1 LSLELQSLPGY
12 ILTAIKRDS
21 SYSLEAG
28 VKYFVL
34 GVLSSAVFLY
44 GISLIYMVFGSVNYE
59 VIADI
64 LMNRGNELSMTALV
78 GIIFIMF
85 GLIFKL
91 ASAPL
96 HSWIADVYQAV
107 HSTVLTFFSIV
118 PKLGVTYV
126 IYVLYH
132 FVFVGK
138 YFSYITTLIGFF
150 AFCSFFVG
158 AIGAIRQTN
167 FKRLLAY
174 SAIANSGFL
183 LLNILGDLSY
193 SFIGLVVYSFSYMI
207 ASYGLISFVMY
218 YWNET
223 NDENNYLISDLSGLA
238 KTRPFLSI
246 SVAGLLFSIA
256 GIPPFIGFFGK
267 LYILLSS
274 ISALHLTLAFC
285 ALMTS
290 VISLVYYLGIIKVMY
305 FTERN
310 QSQLQEINLCRYSNL
325 TVVYAILSILTIFF
339 VNYFVNFM
347 I

>member
-1 LSLELQSLPGY
+1 
-12 ILTAIKRDS
+12 
-21 SYSLEAG
+21 
-28 VKYFVL
+28 
-34 GVLSSAVFLY
+34 
-44 GISLIYMVFGSVNYE
+44 
-59 VIADI
+59 
-64 LMNRGNELSMTALV
+64 
-78 GIIFIMF
+78 
-85 GLIFKL
+85 
-91 ASAPL
+91 
-96 HSWIADVYQAV
+96 
-107 HSTVLTFFSIV
+107 
-118 PKLGVTYV
+118 
-126 IYVLYH
+126 
-132 FVFVGK
+132 
-138 YFSYITTLIGFF
+138 
-150 AFCSFFVG
+150 
-158 AIGAIRQTN
+158 
-167 FKRLLAY
+167 
-174 SAIANSGFL
+174 
-183 LLNILGDLSY
+183 
-193 SFIGLVVYSFSYMI
+193 MI